1 MKELSTAHTTAR
13 NPSPSRPRRDTSPGG
28 GGFAGR
34 KSPRPSWSEFA
45 RQVKETVTPKE
56 VAAAYGLDFD
66 RNGFACCPI
75 HGEKTPSF
83 HITRDGRGKPQA
95 FHCFGCGVSL
105 DVIDFVGRMEGLDF
119 EASVR
124 KLNRDFGVGLPLD
137 GPPFGE
143 MLTYRQR
150 RELERKQAERLMADR
165 ARRTEKAARAEWEAL
180 WDAVISELADCD
192 RALRNLRLAHP
203 KGQPVGEETARRL
216 AELYA
221 RRAYA
226 VYRYENLPDETE
238 YVQSRAT
245 SS

>member
-13 NPSPSRPRRDTSPGG
+13 NPSPSRLRRDTSPGG

-34 KSPRPSWSEFA
+34 KSPRLAWGEFA
-45 RQVKETVTPKE
+45 REVKETVTPKE

-83 HITRDGRGKPQA
+83 HITRDGA
-95 FHCFGCGVSL
+95 SFHCFGCGVSL

-143 MLTYRQR
+143 ELTYHQR
-150 RELERKQAERLMADR
+150 RELQRKQAERLQADR
-165 ARRTEKAARAEWEAL
+165 ARRAEKAARAEWEAL
-180 WDAVISELADCD
+180 WDAVISELAACDCAI
-192 RALRNLRLAHP
+192 RAIRPP
-203 KGQPVGEETARRL
+203 KGTPVGEETAKRL
-216 AELYA
+216 AILYA
-221 RRAYA
+221 ERDFA
-226 VYRYENLPDETE
+226 VYRYENLPDETDFVE
-238 YVQSRAT
+238 QRKGES
-245 SS
+245 